1 MALTSL
7 GYRPALDGLRAI
19 AIASVVSLHAFN
31 WPKGGALGVD
41 LFFVLSGFLITAL
54 LLNEHL
60 ASGRVSLLAF
70 YGRRARRLCPA
81 LFALLVA
88 WALGTLT
95 VLAVRGDLNAE
106 HLHEPLV
113 GLVASLTYT
122 FNLVDIFNY
131 PNDVPASLY
140 HLWSLAQ
147 EEQFYLLWPPVL
159 VLLLHRAPR
168 FVTRLLL
175 VAIAGSLAESVAIG
189 LTAGSDQSVFYRIY
203 FGPDTHAV
211 PILVGCLFGVWFVR
225 GKLPR
230 VLADQQMRALS
241 AFASLIILVLA
252 VATFPWDVRL
262 YATPLIAGVSLVAAV
277 LVAAVAFDDCVVARI
292 LAARPLRFVGGI
304 SYALYLWHPV
314 TLHAVRNPALGVALA
329 FLAAVAS
336 QRLVE
341 RRFRRR
347 SRQVA
352 DDVVAEDRHLKGRP
366 RRLGQVRLPASE
378 VGRTS

>member
-1 MALTSL
+1 LTSL
-7 GYRPALDGLRAI
+7 GYRPALDGIRAI
-19 AIASVVSLHAFN
+19 AIASVVSLHAFH
-31 WPKGGALGVD
+31 WPRGGAIGVD

-54 LLNEHL
+54 LLTEHL

-81 LFALLVA
+81 LFTLLVA

-95 VLAVRGDLNAE
+95 VLTVRGDLNAE

-113 GLVASLTYT
+113 GLVAGLTYT
-122 FNLVDIFNY
+122 FNLLDIVSF
-131 PNDVPASLY
+131 PHDVPGSLS

-168 FVTRLLL
+168 FVTRLLV
-175 VAIAGSLAESVAIG
+175 VAIAGSLAEALAIG
-189 LTAGSDQSVFYRIY
+189 LTADSDQSVFYRIY

-230 VLADQQMRALS
+230 VLVDQQMRGLA
-241 AFASLIILVLA
+241 AFASLTCLVLI

-277 LVAAVAFDDCVVARI
+277 LIAAVAFDDCGVARI
-292 LAARPLRFVGGI
+292 LAARPLRFLGRI

-314 TLHAVRNPALGVALA
+314 TLHAVRNPVLGVALA
-329 FLAAVAS
+329 VVAAVAS
-336 QRLVE
+336 QHLVE
-341 RRFRRR
+341 QRFRRR

-352 DDVVAEDRHLKGRP
+352 DDGVTEDRKLKGRA
-366 RRLGQVRLPASE
+366 RSLGQVPLPVSE